1 MEFYVLR
8 HPVIKPSQVV
18 LRITL
23 SQIFALIAF
32 VCFSQSDSSI
42 YNVQKTNS
50 NYKAILYSNDKVY
63 AITES
68 GRAVIWNLLALDTIP
83 FTHDDTA
90 THKFLCVAKDRMD
103 AIYFGTDKG
112 HIFKYNPVTGNCD
125 LYKKLKYSVNHI
137 FFNSANYPLVIVP
150 YAVYDPITKRR
161 WTEFDNHTDGLIN
174 KRKVLGLFSKR
185 VYKYFQMP
193 HYTFLDSQDRLWMTA
208 SFGEFGGDVQIFDT
222 KNFRIVENKF
232 DSLSPGLL
240 HPKSV
245 FESTDHNIFITSGLQ
260 HFSSSGDVYRISQ
273 NGAVSKVFHSSG
285 PRILDRESKKV
296 IDEGGVFIGL
306 GAYNKQDSC
315 IYFATSFGIRKI
327 RVDQNTS
334 KSAELVVNPKLQ
346 WGREPLAIGAAM
358 NIKTME
364 FLPDGRLLFLTAMD
378 GIGIYDGKKI
388 TLLH

>member
-1 MEFYVLR
+1 
-8 HPVIKPSQVV
+8 
-18 LRITL
+18 
-23 SQIFALIAF
+23 
-32 VCFSQSDSSI
+32 
-42 YNVQKTNS
+42 
-50 NYKAILYSNDKVY
+50 
-63 AITES
+63 
-68 GRAVIWNLLALDTIP
+68 
-83 FTHDDTA
+83 
-90 THKFLCVAKDRMD
+90 
-103 AIYFGTDKG
+103 
-112 HIFKYNPVTGNCD
+112 
-125 LYKKLKYSVNHI
+125 
-137 FFNSANYPLVIVP
+137 
-150 YAVYDPITKRR
+150 
-161 WTEFDNHTDGLIN
+161 
-174 KRKVLGLFSKR
+174 
-185 VYKYFQMP
+185 
-193 HYTFLDSQDRLWMTA
+193 
-208 SFGEFGGDVQIFDT
+208 
-222 KNFRIVENKF
+222 
-232 DSLSPGLL
+232 LL